1 MSMFV
6 FADPQLRARAV
17 QLAREGHGR
26 RVLARE
32 LGISHEAARVF
43 LHRLALAGEDGLMR
57 PGAQAYFSP
66 ETKLAA
72 VQQRLRGV
80 PESEVLAAF
89 GIRSRSTL
97 KRWVAVYQNEGQ
109 AGLRPKRRGPPAR
122 SGPET
127 LQEQIARLEAENA
140 YLKAV
145 AVWQENSRPGGS
157 KQS

>member
-1 MSMFV
+1 
-6 FADPQLRARAV
+6 
-17 QLAREGHGR
+17 
-26 RVLARE
+26 
-32 LGISHEAARVF
+32 
-43 LHRLALAGEDGLMR
+43 MR

-80 PESEVLAAF
+80 PETEVLAAF

-97 KRWVAVYQNEGQ
+97 KRWVAAYQHEGQ
-109 AGLRPKRRGPPAR
+109 AGLQPKRRGRPVR

-127 LQEQIARLEAENA
+127 LQEEIARLEAENA

-145 AVWQENSRPGGS
+145 AAWQGHPRPGGS
-157 KQS
+157 KQN